1 MSTPDDGRFSVL
13 RDPFWCFSRTEQCSI
28 WISLVMLNINLGYVS
43 IQLNP
48 VPDYIYRQEGI
59 LIQRGIFKQLPQAF
73 GLRPEPEAL
82 NLCLFYYA
90 YGSLED

>member
-28 WISLVMLNINLGYVS
+28 SISLVMLNINLGYVS

-59 LIQRGIFKQLPQAF
+59 LIQRGIFDAIATSLW
-73 GLRPEPEAL
+73 LEA
-82 NLCLFYYA
+82 
-90 YGSLED
+90 